1 VLFLQSSKG
10 LLKEYGHPK
19 FVANA
24 FEKGMFSGLCL
35 RRGEQTMITMYTLL
49 IDLLDLSRRRLM

>member
-1 VLFLQSSKG
+1 
-10 LLKEYGHPK
+10 
-19 FVANA
+19 
-24 FEKGMFSGLCL
+24 L